1 MSNILRSEKI
11 HVDKQI
17 LLNNGY
23 PFNSIKDVHTYL
35 DNMKSKLGE
44 HMFIY
49 DYNNL
54 SEVLLNEVSFKIFND
69 EISKLNGDESN
80 ILHFYKIIGKRVFIT
95 EETVNTKTSKI
106 INYPYASCII
116 GLYKPNNTKDFL
128 FQLSKN
134 KKIYL
139 NTEYTLLSHDIK
151 LIDDESIKNLFVK
164 WLSETVNNKEI
175 NLEKLTEPNTERN

>member
-23 PFNSIKDVHTYL
+23 PFNSIKDVHAYL

-44 HMFIY
+44 HMCIY
-49 DYNNL
+49 DYNHL

-106 INYPYASCII
+106 INYSYASCII

-134 KKIYL
+134 KKMYL
-139 NTEYTLLSHDIK
+139 NTEYTLLSTDIK
-151 LIDDESIKNLFVK
+151 LIDDESIKNLFVN
-164 WLSETVNNKEI
+164 WLSETVNDKEI
-175 NLEKLTEPNTERN
+175 NLEKLTEPNAERN